1 MKTPKVNWPCD
12 TSTEPAF
19 AAGTQEGQPGQTGVL
34 LSEHDVL
41 CKLVM
46 ALVQSN
52 RRWQIVMF
60 PMLFGFTLLATY
72 AFYMVYNLVEDIDT
86 MARAVDVNLGFMSE
100 RMGQISRNLD
110 GLTGSVRD
118 ISVNLDDLTGTV
130 TAMNVKLETLS
141 PMLDSIRDVDLR
153 IRSVDQTMHSLDGR
167 MGSMN
172 ATLQF
177 MNEHMAAVTA
187 ATQHISGNVSG
198 LNQNIGR
205 PMNFMNSI
213 MPW

>member
-1 MKTPKVNWPCD
+1 MKSPTDSGTCD
-12 TSTEPAF
+12 TSTQPKC
-19 AAGTQEGQPGQTGVL
+19 AGGVQDGQRGTGGGL

-41 CKLVM
+41 CRLVT

-60 PMLFGFTLLATY
+60 PLLFGFSLLAGY
-72 AFYMVYNLVEDIDT
+72 AFYLVINLVQDIDT
-86 MARAVDVNLGFMSE
+86 MARAVEVNLGFMSE
-100 RMGQISRNLD
+100 RMAQISRNLD

-130 TAMNVKLETLS
+130 TSMNGKLETLP
-141 PMLDSIRDVDLR
+141 PMLDSIRDVN
-153 IRSVDQTMHSLDGR
+153 IHIGSVDQAVRSLDSR
-167 MGSMN
+167 MGTMN
-172 ATLQF
+172 QTLHI
-177 MNEHMAAVTA
+177 MNENMARVTA

-198 LNQNIGR
+198 LNQSIGR

>member
-1 MKTPKVNWPCD
+1 M
-12 TSTEPAF
+12 
-19 AAGTQEGQPGQTGVL
+19 

-41 CKLVM
+41 CRLVT

-52 RRWQIVMF
+52 RRWQMVMF
-60 PMLFGFTLLATY
+60 PLLFGFTLLAGY
-72 AFYMVYNLVEDIDT
+72 AFYLVVNLVQDIDT
-86 MARAVDVNLGFMSE
+86 MARAVDVNMGFMSE
-100 RMGQISRNLD
+100 RMAQISRNLD

-130 TAMNVKLETLS
+130 TAMNGKLDTLP
-141 PMLDSIRDVDLR
+141 PMLDSIRNVDVR
-153 IRSVDQTMHSLDGR
+153 IGSVDQTMRSLDGH
-167 MGSMN
+167 MGTMT
-172 ATLQF
+172 ATLHF
-177 MNEHMAAVTA
+177 MNESMAAVTV

>member
-1 MKTPKVNWPCD
+1 MKSPTESGPCD
-12 TSTEPAF
+12 TSTEPPC
-19 AAGTQEGQPGQTGVL
+19 AGGVQDGQRGTRGAL

-41 CKLVM
+41 CRLVT

-60 PMLFGFTLLATY
+60 PLLFGFSLFAGY
-72 AFYMVYNLVEDIDT
+72 AFYLIINLVEDIDT
-86 MARAVDVNLGFMSE
+86 MARAVEVNLGFMSE
-100 RMGQISRNLD
+100 RMAQISRNLD

-130 TAMNVKLETLS
+130 TSMNGKLETLP
-141 PMLDSIRDVDLR
+141 PMLDSIRDVN
-153 IRSVDQTMHSLDGR
+153 IHIGSVDQAMRSLDSR
-167 MGSMN
+167 MGTMN
-172 ATLQF
+172 QTLHI
-177 MNEHMAAVTA
+177 MNEHMARVTA

-198 LNQNIGR
+198 LNQSIGR
-205 PMNFMNSI
+205 PMNFMNNI